1 MFWSIRSVVYI
12 SNFGFLV
19 GVFLRGRGPWW
30 NFPKLDGYGVREIL
44 QVGAREKLLSPGPT
58 RFLENLNR
66 GSNSRS
72 KKRKWYRQ
80 SWTKVWNFFLSAS
93 ESPHPRFN
101 DEAKTQGEH
110 IIEPGVRGFKGFR
123 KKRCILLS
131 TIECSFSKG
140 LVPRKGSVLKYPVEW
155 WFSQAEFGE
164 WATF

>member
-72 KKRKWYRQ
+72 KKSKWYRQ

-110 IIEPGVRGFKGFR
+110 IIEPGVRGFIIELGVRGMGENRQMVALKTFQTFVQHGR
-123 KKRCILLS
+123 K
-131 TIECSFSKG
+131 
-140 LVPRKGSVLKYPVEW
+140 
-155 WFSQAEFGE
+155 
-164 WATF
+164 